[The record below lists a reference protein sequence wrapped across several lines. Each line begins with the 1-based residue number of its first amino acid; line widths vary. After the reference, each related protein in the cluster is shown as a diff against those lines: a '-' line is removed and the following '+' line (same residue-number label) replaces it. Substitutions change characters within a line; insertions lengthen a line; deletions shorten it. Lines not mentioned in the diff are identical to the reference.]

1 MLGLLGLLAL
11 IVYADADRKVGDARS
26 LPLDDPD
33 TLRAAHAILKH
44 YDDRHQEELHSAGL
58 IRITKATV
66 RSRARARAVRSTARS
81 HHPPPRG
88 PPPLRHL
95 FLQRQIVAG
104 TLTRVELEWAPS
116 SCLKPLAG
124 CAGVGAAVGTL
135 KGKVWSQPWRDFLE
149 VTLDE

>member
-1 MLGLLGLLAL
+1 MHGRYRLTTPTLSALRTPSSSTTTTVIRRNCILLASFASPRQPC
-11 IVYADADRKVGDARS
+11 V
-26 LPLDDPD
+26 P
-33 TLRAAHAILKH
+33 
-44 YDDRHQEELHSAGL
+44 
-58 IRITKATV
+58 
-66 RSRARARAVRSTARS
+66 ARAVRSTARS

-95 FLQRQIVAG
+95 FLQRQVVAG